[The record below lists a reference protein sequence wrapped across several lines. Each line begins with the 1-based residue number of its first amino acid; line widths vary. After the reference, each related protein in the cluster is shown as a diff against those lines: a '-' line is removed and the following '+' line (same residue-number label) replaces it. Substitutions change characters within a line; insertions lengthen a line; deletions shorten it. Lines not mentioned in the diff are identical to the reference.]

1 MRNRAKCRL
10 CNEMIESFHQF
21 DLIACKCGE
30 ISITGGNTSFG
41 TSAKD
46 YANFI
51 RIDDEDNEIE
61 VKFVDKKEDGSSGF
75 ETNKEPP
82 PISHDCDNEKHED
95 GKAISKEEKIRMLDQ
110 MVKNIEAL
118 PERAMSLPVNHYDHY
133 SALALIHSIL
143 ASKSE

>member
-1 MRNRAKCRL
+1 
-10 CNEMIESFHQF
+10 MIESFHQF

-61 VKFVDKKEDGSSGF
+61 VKFVEKEEGF
-75 ETNKEPP
+75 ETAVSNNNTPP
-82 PISHDCDNEKHED
+82 PQSRQDDDELSPASITREQ
-95 GKAISKEEKIRMLDQ
+95 KIRMLDQ

-118 PERAMSLPVNHYDHY
+118 PERAMSLPVSHYDHY
-133 SALALIHSIL
+133 SALLLIHSIL
-143 ASKSE
+143 QHQ